1 MNVPGT
7 PTFFVN
13 GVQLEMGRTLGDAL
27 EGMEAAI
34 ERARGAGGPDA
45 TDADT
50 VEAP

>member
-1 MNVPGT
+1 MPV
-7 PTFFVN
+7 
-13 GVQLEMGRTLGDAL
+13 EMGRTLGDAL

-34 ERARGAGGPDA
+34 ERARGEVGPTPADPGA